1 MHTYTHTAVI
11 LDTTTE
17 SFPGAVAL
25 TELFDDYLLSS
36 QEAGCEVSE
45 VLGNNAV
52 RTCTYIQYIHSYFH
66 TSVYIHCVPY
76 ITQLI

>member
-52 RTCTYIQYIHSYFH
+52 LAHTYSTYIHTSIQVCTYI
-66 TSVYIHCVPY
+66 VYPI
-76 ITQLI
+76 